1 MEGEIK
7 IESFCLVCKGH
18 GIIQHINS
26 SCPFCNETGEY
37 TKLSETFLKDHQCQC
52 IVGDRKTCPICG
64 EICHHNTNGRPK
76 VMVSGG
82 MF

>member
-26 SCPFCNETGEY
+26 PCPFCNETGEY

-52 IVGDRKTCPICG
+52 IVGDR
-64 EICHHNTNGRPK
+64 
-76 VMVSGG
+76 
-82 MF
+82 